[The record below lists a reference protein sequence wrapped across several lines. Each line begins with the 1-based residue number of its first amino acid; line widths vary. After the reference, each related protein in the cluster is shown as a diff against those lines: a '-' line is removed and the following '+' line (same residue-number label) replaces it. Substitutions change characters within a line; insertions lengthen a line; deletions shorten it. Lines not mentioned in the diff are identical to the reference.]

1 MLFVFKGSTQ
11 VNPALYE
18 TLTSS
23 LRSMHSLKRFAV
35 FSRSLE
41 YPLMRSLLLG
51 TLCNTSTT
59 EVYISDKPFGKCT
72 YIKCLMRMVW
82 STFYTIF
89 VTSPSSDGVHYSYH
103 GNNGY
108 IN

>member
-1 MLFVFKGSTQ
+1 MLFVFKGTNQ
-11 VNPALYE
+11 VDPALYE

-41 YPLMRSLLLG
+41 FPLMRSLLLG

-59 EVYISDKPFGKCT
+59 EVYISNRSAGKCT
-72 YIKCLMRMVW
+72 YTKCLMRM
-82 STFYTIF
+82 TIF
-89 VTSPSSDGVHYSYH
+89 
-103 GNNGY
+103 N
-108 IN
+108 